1 VFEVF
6 FDSDLFKW
14 VLLPLLIVLS
24 RVVDVTLGTI
34 RIIYIARGM
43 RYLAP
48 FFGFFEILVWLL
60 AIGQIMRNLTNPLYY
75 IAYAVGFTLGN
86 FVGILVEERLAIGRV
101 VIRIITQ
108 KDSDTLVDRLRGQ
121 GYGVTVLNAIGSTGM
136 VKVIFT
142 IVKRKNLEEV
152 IDEVRQ
158 YNPKAFFS
166 VEDVRTAS
174 EGIFPPARE
183 GRGFLRSIQKGQRKG
198 K

>member
-1 VFEVF
+1 MFEVF

-14 VLLPLLIVLS
+14 VVLPLLIVLS
-24 RVVDVTLGTI
+24 RVIDVTLGTI
-34 RIIYIARGM
+34 RIIYISRGM

-48 FFGFFEILVWLL
+48 LFGFFEILIWLV

-75 IAYAVGFTLGN
+75 LAYAVGFTLGN
-86 FVGILVEERLAIGRV
+86 FVGILVEERLAIGSA

-108 KDSDTLVDRLRGQ
+108 KDSDTLIDHLRAE

-142 IVKRKNLEEV
+142 IVKRKNLEDV
-152 IDEVRQ
+152 IAQAKRF
-158 YNPKAFFS
+158 NPKAFFS
-166 VEDVRTAS
+166 IEDVRRAS
-174 EGIFPPARE
+174 EGIFPPDRVE
-183 GRGFLRSIQKGQRKG
+183 KGFLGSLLKGQRKG

>member
-1 VFEVF
+1 VFEVIF
-6 FDSDLFKW
+6 NSDLFKW
-14 VLLPLLIVLS
+14 VILPLLIILS
-24 RVVDVTLGTI
+24 RIIDVTLGTI

-43 RYLAP
+43 KYLAP
-48 FFGFFEILVWLL
+48 LFGFFEILIWLV

-86 FVGILVEERLAIGRV
+86 FVGILVEERLAIGNA

-108 KDSDTLVDRLRGQ
+108 KDSDSLIDRLRAE
-121 GYGVTVLNAIGSTGM
+121 GYGVTVLNALGSTGM

-142 IVKRKNLEEV
+142 IVKRKDLDEV
-152 IDEVRQ
+152 IAHVREF
-158 YNPKAFFS
+158 NPRAFFS

-174 EGIFPPARE
+174 EGIFPPVRE
-183 GRGFLRSIQKGQRKG
+183 GSGFLGNLLRGQRKG

>member
-1 VFEVF
+1 MFEVF

-75 IAYAVGFTLGN
+75 LAYAVGFTLGN
-86 FVGILVEERLAIGRV
+86 FVGILVEERLAIGSV

-108 KDSDTLVDRLRGQ
+108 KDSDTLIDRLRGQ

-152 IDEVRQ
+152 IDEVRK
-158 YNPKAFFS
+158 YNPRAFFS
-166 VEDVRTAS
+166 VEDVRTAR
-174 EGIFPPARE
+174 EGIFPLARE
-183 GRGFLRSIQKGQRKG
+183 GRGFLGNLLKGQRKG

>member
-1 VFEVF
+1 MFEVF

-75 IAYAVGFTLGN
+75 LAYAVGFTLGN
-86 FVGILVEERLAIGRV
+86 FVGILVEERLAIGSV

-108 KDSDTLVDRLRGQ
+108 KDSDTLIDRLRGQ

-166 VEDVRTAS
+166 VEDVRTAR

>member
-1 VFEVF
+1 MFEIL

-14 VLLPLLIVLS
+14 VILPLLIVLS
-24 RVVDVTLGTI
+24 RIVDVTLGTI
-34 RIIYIARGM
+34 RIIYISRGM
-43 RYLAP
+43 KYLAP
-48 FFGFFEILVWLL
+48 LFGFFEILIWLL
-60 AIGQIMRNLTNPLYY
+60 AIGQIMQNLTNPLYY

-86 FVGILVEERLAIGRV
+86 FVGILVEERLAIGSA

-108 KDSDTLVDRLRGQ
+108 KDSDSLIDRLRAE
-121 GYGVTVLNAIGSTGM
+121 GYGVTVLNAIGSTGL

-142 IVKRKNLEEV
+142 IVKRKDLKEV
-152 IDEVRQ
+152 IGHVRTF
-158 YNPKAFFS
+158 NPRAFFS

-183 GRGFLRSIQKGQRKG
+183 GGGFLGNLLKGQRKG